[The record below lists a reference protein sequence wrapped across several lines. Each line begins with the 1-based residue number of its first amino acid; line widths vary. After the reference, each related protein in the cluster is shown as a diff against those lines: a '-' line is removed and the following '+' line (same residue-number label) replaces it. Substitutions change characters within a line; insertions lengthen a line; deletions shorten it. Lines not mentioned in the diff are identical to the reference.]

1 VIGALQA
8 KHYALFV
15 SHKHPDG
22 QVSTTANYIDLA
34 DILKAHFS
42 TFTSHKKGRPWGIF
56 TTDTT
61 VVADISGPTYEE
73 PSPTFEATVSAS
85 KVSVV
90 GDKQKAVLLARLR
103 FKPDATESTRH

>member
-1 VIGALQA
+1 MN
-8 KHYALFV
+8 FV
-15 SHKHPDG
+15 NLVD
-22 QVSTTANYIDLA
+22 T
-34 DILKAHFS
+34 LKVHFS

-61 VVADISGPTYEE
+61 VVAEVSGPTYEE
-73 PSPTFEATVSAS
+73 ASPTFEATVSAS